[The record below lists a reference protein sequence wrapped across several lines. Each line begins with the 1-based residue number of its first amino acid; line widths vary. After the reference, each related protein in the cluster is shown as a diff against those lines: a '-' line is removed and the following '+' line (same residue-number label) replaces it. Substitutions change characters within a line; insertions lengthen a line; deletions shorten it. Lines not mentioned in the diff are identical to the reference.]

1 MCGHPTAP
9 LARGCRVLSSLSFRR
24 LATTLCCALALGGCS
39 LFVPPPEVRG
49 NRVDPTELRQLVP
62 GTTTQD
68 AARSL
73 LGSPTAHGTF
83 DPNQWYY
90 ITETTRP
97 VIGGT
102 QGVQNQGVVVLS
114 FNSQGVLDHVER
126 IGRKA
131 ALPAPIVART
141 TPSPGSS
148 AGFFQQL
155 IGNIGRVGPSM
166 TQSEGPSGG
175 APAP

>member
-1 MCGHPTAP
+1 MVP
-9 LARGCRVLSSLSFRR
+9 SSLSYRP
-24 LATTLCCALALGGCS
+24 LAAMLCCALALGGCS
-39 LFVPPPEVRG
+39 LFVPPPAVRG
-49 NRVDPTELRQLVP
+49 NRVNPTELSKLVP
-62 GTTTQD
+62 GTTTED
-68 AARSL
+68 AARTL

-102 QGVQNQGVVVLS
+102 QGVENQGVVVLS
-114 FNSQGVLDHVER
+114 FNGQGVLDHVER

-141 TPSPGSS
+141 TASPGTS

-155 IGNIGRVGPSM
+155 IGNIGRVGPSI
-166 TQSEGPSGG
+166 SPNGGPSGG
-175 APAP
+175 APTP